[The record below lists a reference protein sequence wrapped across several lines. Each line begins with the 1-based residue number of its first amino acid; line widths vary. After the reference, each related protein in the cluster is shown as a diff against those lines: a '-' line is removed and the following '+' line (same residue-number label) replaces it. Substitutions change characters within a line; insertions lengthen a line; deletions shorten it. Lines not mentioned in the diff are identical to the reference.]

1 MNILLEKINN
11 YVQEDVMIFCKIGKV
26 VCYLFKENKIT
37 YITLEGNIVSHKK
50 IEDLDEKVIKQLHKY
65 LFD

>member
-1 MNILLEKINN
+1 MNLLLEKINN
-11 YVQEDVMIFCKIGKV
+11 YVQEDVMVFCKIGEI

-37 YITLEGNIVSHKK
+37 YITLEGKLGSQKK
-50 IEDLDEKVIKQLHKY
+50 IAELDEKVLKQLHKY